1 MNKRVTVDL
10 ADDEARAIE
19 AAVADGRF
27 ASEAEAVRAAVAA
40 WAANEADDA
49 DMREADVPRLRRMVE
64 EGLASGPSL
73 DADAVFS
80 RLRERVALRTSGQ

>member
-19 AAVADGRF
+19 AAVVDGRF

-40 WAANEADDA
+40 WAANEADEVEL
-49 DMREADVPRLRRMVE
+49 READIQRLRRMVE

-73 DADAVFS
+73 DADAVLS
-80 RLRERVALRTSGQ
+80 RLRERIAIRTSGR